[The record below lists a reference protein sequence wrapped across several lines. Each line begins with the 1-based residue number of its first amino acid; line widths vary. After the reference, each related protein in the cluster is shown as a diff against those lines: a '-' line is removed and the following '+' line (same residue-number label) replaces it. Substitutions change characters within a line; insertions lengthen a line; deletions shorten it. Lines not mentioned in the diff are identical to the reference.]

1 MAREFTELEKIDIWR
16 ERSGLSYAEA
26 KLVLDEAGGDLVTA
40 LINLEK
46 QGASHRES
54 FQAKGFELVEKVKDL
69 IRQGNV
75 TKIRVKTKEDV
86 IIDLP
91 ITAGVVGVVLA
102 PYLALLGAVAALAT
116 NCTIEIER
124 KPTGRVDIIDA
135 DQAE

>member
-1 MAREFTELEKIDIWR
+1 MTREFTELEKIDILR

-26 KLVLDEAGGDLVTA
+26 KLILDEAGGDLVTA

-46 QGASHRES
+46 QGASQRES

-69 IRQGNV
+69 IRQGNI

-124 KPTGRVDIIDA
+124 KPAGRVDIIDA
-135 DQAE
+135 DEVE